1 MPTAC
6 RLLPCGCQLLVVLMV
21 WLALPA
27 TSWGQAR
34 LSGVVLD
41 SLTRQPLPFSTVFL
55 ANTTLGVTTD
65 EAGRFVFERVPPGSY
80 EAVASFLGYHLRRLP
95 VVVATTAQQ
104 LTFRLPPTATAL
116 DEVVVRA
123 TPNNP
128 DDYRKFVESFLGTTS
143 FSRQCRIRDPE
154 AVRVR
159 YDPHA
164 NELHATCQDYVTVEN
179 QALGYRIRYYG
190 LDFRLNFGQQWVA
203 FYGWPIME
211 DLPTQLERRRRRWQ
225 ENRRQA
231 YVGSLTHFL
240 RSVYDNR
247 VVEEGFVVQRL
258 RRVANPARAQAD
270 SLLTLMRQQT
280 TTRRLLN
287 PVRFDDSLL
296 ALTKVPRQLEYL
308 YTRPLSTKAYRQQLP
323 DSGRVALQF
332 PDLLQVTYGREKPDP
347 AYALH
352 VARTTPLGRP
362 APAAPATQVSVLHL
376 LLPQVLL
383 QANGQATNPLGVL
396 TEGYWGFEK
405 IGEFL
410 PVNYQLP
417 LPTSTP

>member
-1 MPTAC
+1 
-6 RLLPCGCQLLVVLMV
+6 MV
-21 WLALPA
+21 WLTLPVSGWA
-27 TSWGQAR
+27 QAR

-41 SLTRQPLPFSTVFL
+41 SLTQQPLPFSTVFL

-65 EAGRFVFERVPPGSY
+65 EAGRFAFERVPSGSY
-80 EAVASFLGYHLRRLP
+80 EAVASFLGYRLRRLP
-95 VVVATTAQQ
+95 VVIATTAQQ

-116 DEVVVRA
+116 GEVVVRA

-128 DDYRKFVESFLGTTS
+128 DDYRKFVESFLGATS

-159 YDPHA
+159 YDAQA

-179 QALGYRIRYYG
+179 QALGYRIKYYG
-190 LDFRLNFGQQWVA
+190 LDFRLNFRQQWVA

-211 DLPTQLERRRRRWQ
+211 DLSSKSERQRRRWQ

-240 RSVYDNR
+240 RSVYENR
-247 VVEEGFVVQRL
+247 VAQEGFVVQRL
-258 RRVANPARAQAD
+258 RRVVNPARAQAD

-287 PVRFDDSLL
+287 PARFDDSLH

-308 YTRPLSTKAYRQQLP
+308 YTRPLATEAYRQQLP

-332 PDLLQVTYGREKPDP
+332 PDLLQVTYAREKPDP

-352 VARTTPLGRP
+352 LARTAPLGRA
-362 APAAPATQVSVLHL
+362 APAAPTTQVSVLQL

-405 IGEFL
+405 LGEFL
-410 PVNYQLP
+410 PVNYQ
-417 LPTSTP
+417 PTSPKSTP